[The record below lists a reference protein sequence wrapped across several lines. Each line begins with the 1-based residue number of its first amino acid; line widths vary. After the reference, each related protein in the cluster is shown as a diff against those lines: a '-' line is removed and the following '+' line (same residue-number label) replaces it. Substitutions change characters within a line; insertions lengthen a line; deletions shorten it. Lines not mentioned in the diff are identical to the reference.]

1 MSRTLALRLR
11 ISSIKNACSLPFGEQ
26 DHRNKPRS
34 PEFGSPQTALH
45 SGFYCILK
53 KCWIFFK
60 KHLIFAGSC
69 AIIFDTVFGIRGC
82 GGIGRRAGFRCQW
95 QQCRV
100 GSSPVIRT
108 RDIEVWLSLV
118 ERCVRDAEAVG
129 SSPVT
134 STTV

>member
-1 MSRTLALRLR
+1 MLLSRTLILTA
-11 ISSIKNACSLPFGEQ
+11 IFAEIKNNCFFS
-26 DHRNKPRS
+26 
-34 PEFGSPQTALH
+34 
-45 SGFYCILK
+45 K
-53 KCWIFFK
+53 KY
-60 KHLIFAGSC
+60 LIFLQVCG
-69 AIIFDTVFGIRGC
+69 IISDTVFGIRGC

-134 STTV
+134 STKIQAREAACRAVSRFSQLGKNGFVHYLSIIVHYF